1 MKKLLLLFILTPILS
16 VAQVDTDAYKVKS
29 PYSTEKKTTEVKQEV
44 NISNEKSAAELRIE
58 RAKAMAEPST
68 EVTVPLEVDLNNY
81 THIAIVH
88 RSPICCT
95 TKRLKEMLLNSP
107 LSIID
112 PKEYDKKA
120 YRKNKRFLRD
130 IKDPNW
136 IYLYLTVVSGAI
148 NTEKTVTVRDSKNKI
163 IYNSKSINKTYQDVL
178 SPLINF

>member
-1 MKKLLLLFILTPILS
+1 MKKLLLLFILTPIIS
-16 VAQVDTDAYKVKS
+16 VAQVDTDAYKIKS

-68 EVTVPLEVDLNNY
+68 EVTVPLEVDLYNY
-81 THIAIVH
+81 SHIAIV
-88 RSPICCT
+88 ST
-95 TKRLKEMLLNSP
+95 DWYSTKTIKKELINSP

-136 IYLYLTVVSGAI
+136 IYLYIAHTSQGGI
-148 NTEKTVTVRDSKNKI
+148 NTEVSITVRDSKNKI

>member
-68 EVTVPLEVDLNNY
+68 EVVVPLDKDLYNY
-81 THIAIVH
+81 SHIAIV
-88 RSPICCT
+88 ST
-95 TKRLKEMLLNSP
+95 DWYSTKYIKKQLINSP

-112 PKEYDKKA
+112 PKEYNKKA

-136 IYLYLTVVSGAI
+136 IYLYIAHTSQGGI
-148 NTEKTVTVRDSKNKI
+148 NTEVSITVRDSKNKI